1 MKNLNFREGGT
12 PFAIFFS
19 NLVLILTNIHIMI
32 FHIKFIKNLIINK
45 VFGEILDGEGG
56 AGSKKAL
63 IYENLQFCPNFQQKL
78 K

>member
-1 MKNLNFREGGT
+1 
-12 PFAIFFS
+12 
-19 NLVLILTNIHIMI
+19 MI
-32 FHIKFIKNLIINK
+32 FHIKFIQNLIINK

-56 AGSKKAL
+56 AESKKAL